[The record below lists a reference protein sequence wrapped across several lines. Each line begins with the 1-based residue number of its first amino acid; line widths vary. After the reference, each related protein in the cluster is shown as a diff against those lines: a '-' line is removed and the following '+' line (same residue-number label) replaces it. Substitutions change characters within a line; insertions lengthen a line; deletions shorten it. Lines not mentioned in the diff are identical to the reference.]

1 MLSISVSWKEVF
13 KTNSLKDTITTY
25 LIIIIRKLLTIAIIS
40 PSLYLWLSVRLRA
53 PPVVQ
58 MATTQDNSKGNPPPC
73 TFISALT
80 NFLGNLKS
88 EPLSCLNMF
97 GIRLIQ
103 NIAQPRN
110 ISQKFPKV
118 DISCHMGRH
127 KFSKVAKSYKMLPKV
142 IKGCQKF
149 SKIAK
154 SYPKLPSVSASTQN
168 LPQIAKSSQSS

>member
-1 MLSISVSWKEVF
+1 M
-13 KTNSLKDTITTY
+13 
-25 LIIIIRKLLTIAIIS
+25 
-40 PSLYLWLSVRLRA
+40 
-53 PPVVQ
+53 VQ

-118 DISCHMGRH
+118 DISCHMGCH
-127 KFSKVAKSYKMLPKV
+127 TFSKVAKSYKSYKRLPKV
-142 IKGCQKF
+142 LKDCQKLP
-149 SKIAK
+149 KIAISFRK
-154 SYPKLPSVSASTQN
+154 YSKLATNCKRFSVVLVFESVGGEEIPSAPEEAQNNLTEEYITENTETIQQAVFLVS
-168 LPQIAKSSQSS
+168 IKF